1 MAKKATTKKQ
11 KSIEETLWDSA
22 NKLRGTVESSEYKH
36 VVLSLIFLKFA
47 SDKFEERKQE
57 LIAEGK
63 EKYLEMKEFYNMKN
77 VFFLPKISRWSYIIE
92 NAKQDDIALKID
104 TALHTVEKNNTALK
118 GALPDNYF
126 SRLNMDV
133 SKLAALLDT
142 INNIDTLKDKEQDI
156 VGRVYE
162 YFLSKFA
169 LAEGKGKGEFYT
181 PKSIV
186 NLIAEMIEPYKGII
200 YDPAC
205 GSGGMFVQSMKFIES
220 HNGDKKEISI
230 YGQEYTSTT
239 YKLAKMN
246 LAIRG
251 IAANLGEVPAD
262 TFAKDQH
269 KDLKADFIMA
279 NPPFNQKDWRASD
292 ELIDDPRWKGFDVP
306 PKSNANYGW
315 ILNMASKLSQNGVAG
330 FILANGALSGG
341 GEEYKIRKKL
351 IENKL
356 VEAIVI
362 LPQNMFYTTNI
373 SVTLWI
379 LNNNKKERTVKLPD
393 TTRNYRNRED
403 EILFIDLREV
413 GEPFE
418 KKFTQ
423 FSPQHIKDIA
433 KTYHDWQ
440 TNVIANGVKQ
450 SAYRDVAEYTYS
462 ATLEEVKAKDYS
474 LVPSKYI
481 EFVNRDENI
490 NFDEKMETLQT
501 EIADLLK
508 QEADSKEDL
517 LAVFKKLG
525 YEI

>member
-1 MAKKATTKKQ
+1 M
-11 KSIEETLWDSA
+11 EETLWDSA

-47 SDKFEERKQE
+47 SDKFEERRRNLVE
-57 LIAEGK
+57 EHK
-63 EKYLEMKEFYNMKN
+63 EQFMEMVPFYSMKN
-77 VFFLPKISRWSYIIE
+77 VFYLSEESRWSYIME
-92 NAKQDDIALKID
+92 NSKQDDIALKID
-104 TALHTVEKNNTALK
+104 TALHTVEKNNPSLK

-142 INNIDTLKDKEQDI
+142 INNINTLQDKEQDI

-205 GSGGMFVQSMKFIES
+205 GSGGMFVQSMKFIDN
-220 HNGDKKEISI
+220 HHGNKKELSI
-230 YGQEYTSTT
+230 YGQEYTATT

-251 IAANLGEVPAD
+251 ISGNLGAVPAD
-262 TFAKDQH
+262 TFGKDQH
-269 KDLKADFIMA
+269 KDLKADYIMA
-279 NPPFNQKDWRASD
+279 NPPFNQKDWRAAN
-292 ELIDDPRWKGFDVP
+292 ELNDDPRWRGYEVP
-306 PKSNANYGW
+306 STGNANYAW
-315 ILNMASKLSQNGVAG
+315 ILNMVSKLSENGVAG

-341 GEEYKIRKKL
+341 GMEYQIRKKL
-351 IENKL
+351 IENRL
-356 VEAIVI
+356 VEAILI
-362 LPQNMFYTTNI
+362 LPRNLFYTTDI

-379 LNNNKKERTVKLPD
+379 VNNNKSERKIDLNGVTKNHRD
-393 TTRNYRNRED
+393 RRD
-403 EILFIDLREV
+403 EILFMDLRQW

-418 KKFTQ
+418 KKYTQ
-423 FSPQHIKDIA
+423 FSGKDIQA
-433 KTYHDWQ
+433 ITKTYHDWQ
-440 TNVIANGVKQ
+440 QTNTVDEYK
-450 SAYRDVAEYTYS
+450 DVAEYCHS
-462 ATLEEVKAKDYS
+462 ANIDEVRSKDYS

-481 EFVNRDENI
+481 EFINRDENI
-490 NFDEKMETLQT
+490 NFEDKMTSLKT
-501 EIADLLK
+501 EFSELLK
-508 QEADSKEDL
+508 SEEQSKKEL
-517 LAVFKKLG
+517 LNVFKQLG
-525 YEI
+525 YEIEL